1 MAASTAMQTPN
12 DATPDASELVA
23 LTLRAIELAKAAV
36 AGAADGLAKRSSA
49 DYSAVHECEQEL
61 DRIDQEI
68 DERVALAVTRVPAEQ
83 VRELLACLKCVTDL
97 ERIGDLISSFVTRAQ
112 AVGTRVET
120 EDIHDLIRMASVLE
134 KMLVDAYDAF
144 SHRDVNRAI
153 AVLRAD
159 AVLDRL
165 RNLIYI
171 RHVEGTAAPEAVQ
184 VLFMAQALERAG
196 DHTKNVAEEVCHLV
210 SGHSVRHV
218 LRTNAKSDEQMYLEW
233 LRGHQNSGR

>member
-1 MAASTAMQTPN
+1 MAASMAMKSPN
-12 DATPDASELVA
+12 DVPPDAAELVS
-23 LTLRAIELAKAAV
+23 LTLRAIELAKSAV
-36 AGAADGLAKRSSA
+36 ASAADGLANRSPA
-49 DYSAVHECEQEL
+49 AYSTVRDCEQEL

-97 ERIGDLISSFVTRAQ
+97 ERIGDLVCSFVTRAQ
-112 AVGTRVET
+112 AIGNRVET

-134 KMLVDAYDAF
+134 KMLADAYDAF
-144 SHRDVNRAI
+144 SRRDVDRAI

-159 AVLDRL
+159 SVLDRL

-233 LRGHQNSGR
+233 LRGNQNAGR